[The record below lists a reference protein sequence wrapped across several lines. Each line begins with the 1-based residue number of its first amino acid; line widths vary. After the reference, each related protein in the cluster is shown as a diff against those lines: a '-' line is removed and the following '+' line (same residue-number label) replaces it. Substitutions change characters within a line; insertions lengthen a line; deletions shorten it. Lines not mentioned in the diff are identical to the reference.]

1 MLTIFA
7 ALAAVRSGRSALLDS
22 PASTEGKRPP
32 RSLPSLPPPQ
42 GRSALLGRPGEY
54 RRKKTPRCL
63 PGCL

>member
-7 ALAAVRSGRSALLDS
+7 ARATVRSSRHARDGRA
-22 PASTEGKRPP
+22 
-32 RSLPSLPPPQ
+32 
-42 GRSALLGRPGEY
+42 Y